1 MKTAELKEKYLYRE
15 KLWQAIRAETDS
27 IFLAFSMGK
36 DSLCAYIELA
46 KWGGFRILPY
56 YMYLVPGL
64 EFVESEIKRF
74 EDIFQTKIH
83 QIPHP
88 AMFRWLRN
96 LSFQAPENCLIIEE
110 IIDRNYEY
118 EDIIDGLRK
127 QLCAHNWW
135 IADGVR
141 CADSPMRRLAISK
154 HGPITQKKLKFHAV
168 WDYSVEEVRR
178 VISESG
184 IALPVDYRLFGRT
197 FDGLDYRFLGPIIE
211 NFPDDYQR
219 IKAFFPLVEAEIF
232 RYEKMNMPIKK
243 KNFFKG

>member
-1 MKTAELKEKYLYRE
+1 
-15 KLWQAIRAETDS
+15 
-27 IFLAFSMGK
+27 
-36 DSLCAYIELA
+36 
-46 KWGGFRILPY
+46 
-56 YMYLVPGL
+56 
-64 EFVESEIKRF
+64 
-74 EDIFQTKIH
+74 
-83 QIPHP
+83 
-88 AMFRWLRN
+88 
-96 LSFQAPENCLIIEE
+96 
-110 IIDRNYEY
+110 
-118 EDIIDGLRK
+118 
-127 QLCAHNWW
+127 
-135 IADGVR
+135 
-141 CADSPMRRLAISK
+141 MRRLAISK

-184 IALPVDYRLFGRT
+184 IALPVDYKLFGRT